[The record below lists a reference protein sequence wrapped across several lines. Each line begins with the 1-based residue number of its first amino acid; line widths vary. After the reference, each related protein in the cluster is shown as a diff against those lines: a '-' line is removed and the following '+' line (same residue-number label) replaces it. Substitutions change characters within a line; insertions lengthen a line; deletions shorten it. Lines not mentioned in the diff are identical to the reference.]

1 MDVYKR
7 DTHVTYRKLH
17 AKYGDVVRVGPN
29 VLSFGK
35 PSAIQDI
42 YGLNKGFTKRTE
54 DLYVK
59 GQDICPLSTWIQYF
73 AFDVI
78 GEITWSKRLGFV
90 QENKDVADII
100 ATVDSFQDYGTVV
113 GQNPWWDRVLVKN
126 PIKLFLESINL
137 WLVSPNAAIIKF
149 ALARQYE
156 VSANQKQYTADKP
169 SSEMG
174 ITFLQRFLQSQDKNP
189 EFLTDDRISAMCAS
203 LIIAG
208 SDSTSIS
215 LAGVFYYLLK
225 TPRVYRRLMEEIDD
239 AHDSGALASLQDSTG
254 ADDVIPFSAAKK
266 LVYLDAVITEA
277 FRMHPA
283 VGLLLERIT
292 PPQGATIDGHH
303 VPGGV
308 VVGCNAWVLHQ
319 DKETFGEDA
328 DIFRPERWLKGDDV
342 DPANIAKMKS
352 SMFHFGAG
360 SRTCIGRNI
369 SLLETYKIVPTF
381 LRKFEI
387 ELDESQEP
395 MYLKNAF
402 FVHRKNFN
410 VRIKLRQTNMN

>member
-1 MDVYKR
+1 MLTYAIFR
-7 DTHVTYRKLH
+7 FSTRSETHH
-17 AKYGDVVRVGPN
+17 ARLRRSVN
-29 VLSFGK
+29 HAFALSTLLDFE
-35 PSAIQDI
+35 PLVNSCSS
-42 YGLNKGFTKRTE
+42 YWLKRTE
-54 DLYVK
+54 ELYVK

-137 WLVSPNAAIIKF
+137 WPVSPNAAIIKF
-149 ALARQYE
+149 ALARQDE
-156 VSANQKQYTADKP
+156 VSANQKQYTAKKP

-174 ITFLQRFLQSQDKNP
+174 VTFLQRFLQSQDKNP
-189 EFLTDDRISAMCAS
+189 EFLTDDRITAMCAS

-225 TPRVYRRLMEEIDD
+225 NPRVYRRLMEEIDD

-266 LVYLDAVITEA
+266 LIYLDAVITES

-328 DIFRPERWLKGDDV
+328 DIFRPERWLEGEGA

-352 SMFHFGAG
+352 K
-360 SRTCIGRNI
+360 
-369 SLLETYKIVPTF
+369 TYKIVPTF

-387 ELDESQEP
+387 EIDESQEP

-410 VRIKLRQTNMN
+410 VRIKLRQKNTN